1 MKKKNIDSNQRL
13 LITQQE
19 MVLIKNSDE
28 ATNVDLY
35 GNLFDCIQ
43 DYKKLSKSNLDN
55 NMAFCQKAKTV
66 LTNPDNR
73 KVMMGKIKSEWYSYK
88 NCDIVDTLVNCQLCG
103 RPNRYVYYIHN
114 KITNVDLHIGS
125 DCVRNF
131 TDITGIKQQKKRLSQ
146 LKKEQEQQKRK
157 IDFEVLEGDDSCFI
171 EDAENKFNNF
181 PILLPYKIFNDLKDR
196 ISQIALLKSAY
207 IKNGGDLDETFS
219 SYCNLKNI
227 IRELFISAEHYHN
240 SVSGNP
246 LICDKNTA
254 EWLLKNNK
262 NIWEMVSKNGGIFC
276 ADTLKKV
283 RDERY
288 VSQKIMLILRHMRDK
303 DLQLLQV
310 SRLYI
315 HFSIKNERYVYPVTF
330 TVPISYF
337 MEHIGC
343 YALTDKKYTFNKE
356 SLSHVAIENTSNN
369 FHALYNS
376 VFDTLKQN
384 GYDFIIEEKTAQA
397 YWKKL
402 SQLDRKSQWSN
413 RVISSNPMYK
423 RSSTTTFF
431 TALSPFLLKD
441 ENYMDNNFSEIIKI
455 MERGQAWITQKEK
468 NDREEAAKYARGIQK
483 QKEFIP
489 Y

>member
-28 ATNVDLY
+28 ATNVDL
-35 GNLFDCIQ
+35 
-43 DYKKLSKSNLDN
+43 
-55 NMAFCQKAKTV
+55 
-66 LTNPDNR
+66 
-73 KVMMGKIKSEWYSYK
+73 
-88 NCDIVDTLVNCQLCG
+88 
-103 RPNRYVYYIHN
+103 
-114 KITNVDLHIGS
+114 HIGS

-131 TDITGIKQQKKRLSQ
+131 TDIMGIKQQKKRLSQ

-157 IDFEVLEGDDSCFI
+157 IDFEVLEGEDLGFI

-181 PILLPYKIFNDLKDR
+181 PILLPHKLYSDLKDR

-207 IKNGGDLDETFS
+207 IKNGGDLNETFS
-219 SYCNLKNI
+219 SYCSLKSI
-227 IRELFISAEHYHN
+227 IRELFTSAEHYHS
-240 SVSGNP
+240 SVVGNP
-246 LICDKNTA
+246 LLCEKHTA
-254 EWLLKNNK
+254 EWLLKNNRP
-262 NIWEMVSKNGGIFC
+262 IWEMVSKNGGIFC

-283 RDERY
+283 CDERY
-288 VSQKIMLILRHMRDK
+288 VSQKIMLILRHMQDK
-303 DLQLLQV
+303 DLHLLQV
-310 SRLYI
+310 SKLYI
-315 HFSIKNERYVYPVTF
+315 HFSIKNERYIYPVTF

-343 YALTDKKYTFNKE
+343 YALTDKEYTFNKE
-356 SLSHVAIENTSNN
+356 SLSQIAIESTSTN

-376 VFDTLKQN
+376 VFEILKHK
-384 GYDFIIEEKTAQA
+384 GYDFIIEEKTSQA

-402 SQLDRKSQWSN
+402 SQLERKSQWSS

-423 RSSTTTFF
+423 RSSTTIFF
-431 TALSPFLLKD
+431 TALSPFLLRD
-441 ENYMDNNFSEIIKI
+441 ENYMDKNFSEIIKI

>member
-1 MKKKNIDSNQRL
+1 MNRKSTASNQRL

-73 KVMMGKIKSEWYSYK
+73 KVMMGKIKSEWHSYK
-88 NCDIVDTLVNCQLCG
+88 NCDIVDALVNCQLCG

-157 IDFEVLEGDDSCFI
+157 IDFEVLEGDDSSFI

-181 PILLPYKIFNDLKDR
+181 PILLPHKIYSDLKER

-219 SYCNLKNI
+219 SYCSLKSI
-227 IRELFISAEHYHN
+227 IMELFSSAEHYHN
-240 SVSGNP
+240 SVAGNP
-246 LICDKNTA
+246 LLCDKRTA
-254 EWLLKNNK
+254 EWLLKK
-262 NIWEMVSKNGGIFC
+262 TRPFGKW
-276 ADTLKKV
+276 
-283 RDERY
+283 
-288 VSQKIMLILRHMRDK
+288 
-303 DLQLLQV
+303 
-310 SRLYI
+310 
-315 HFSIKNERYVYPVTF
+315 
-330 TVPISYF
+330 
-337 MEHIGC
+337 
-343 YALTDKKYTFNKE
+343 
-356 SLSHVAIENTSNN
+356 SL
-369 FHALYNS
+369 
-376 VFDTLKQN
+376 
-384 GYDFIIEEKTAQA
+384 KTAA
-397 YWKKL
+397 YFAQIL
-402 SQLDRKSQWSN
+402 
-413 RVISSNPMYK
+413 
-423 RSSTTTFF
+423 
-431 TALSPFLLKD
+431 
-441 ENYMDNNFSEIIKI
+441 
-455 MERGQAWITQKEK
+455 
-468 NDREEAAKYARGIQK
+468 
-483 QKEFIP
+483 
-489 Y
+489 